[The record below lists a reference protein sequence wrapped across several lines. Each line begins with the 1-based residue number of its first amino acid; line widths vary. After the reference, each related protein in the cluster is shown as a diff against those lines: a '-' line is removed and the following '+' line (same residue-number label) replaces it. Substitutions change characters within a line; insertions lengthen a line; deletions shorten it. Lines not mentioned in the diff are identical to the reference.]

1 MGPLSSISRI
11 HRGEPEAKNVYEE
24 AEEEAAKKAEEE
36 AASTAKK
43 KDEEEAVAAAT
54 KKAMEDVAT
63 EWKPKKVAEDKAKP
77 EAQAKEETFVK
88 IEKEDQKLLRL
99 ENARS
104 HHQTKQ

>member
-24 AEEEAAKKAEEE
+24 AEEKAEEE
-36 AASTAKK
+36 ATSTAKK
-43 KDEEEAVAAAT
+43 KEEEAVAVAT